1 MIFDPPRNP
10 GEVREQLQAVW
21 LFSAKPAANKHLILK
36 LGDSQSVH
44 GTPAS
49 AASVPFTYINKK
61 HIRAYMWTMML
72 RIRRRFGSDL

>member
-10 GEVREQLQAVW
+10 GEVREQSQAVW

-44 GTPAS
+44 GTA
-49 AASVPFTYINKK
+49 AASKGLHVNHDAQNQK
-61 HIRAYMWTMML
+61 ML
-72 RIRRRFGSDL
+72 WL

>member
-10 GEVREQLQAVW
+10 GEVREQSQAVW

-44 GTPAS
+44 GT
-49 AASVPFTYINKK
+49 AAAPFTHINKNP
-61 HIRAYMWTMML
+61 IRASKGLHVNHDAQNQKML
-72 RIRRRFGSDL
+72 WL